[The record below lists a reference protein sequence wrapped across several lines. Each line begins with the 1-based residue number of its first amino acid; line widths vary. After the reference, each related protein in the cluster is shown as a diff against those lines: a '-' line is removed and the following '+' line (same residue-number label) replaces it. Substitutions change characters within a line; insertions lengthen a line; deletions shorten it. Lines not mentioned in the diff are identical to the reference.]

1 MKGQNVY
8 YENLRLKGKLLLFT
22 PMEKLY
28 NCPIFKGGKV
38 KFALDYLSLE
48 YDIDMLFC
56 RF

>member
-22 PMEKLY
+22 AMEKLY

-38 KFALDYLSLE
+38 KFTLDYLSLE

>member
-22 PMEKLY
+22 PLEKLY
-28 NCPIFKGGKV
+28 NYPVFKGGKV

-48 YDIDMLFC
+48 YDIDMLFS